1 MRRPAARTAKVA
13 AGLTIGAIAAAV
25 LARRRPGSTR
35 LSRRPDFT
43 GRPGGLRLSRGLAAV
58 RLAVRGGLRYA
69 GSAPRL
75 FAAAGEN
82 RQQLRNDLALQTAE
96 DIAATLGAM
105 KGVLMKIG
113 QMASYVDDGLSPAVR
128 RTLSRLQDSVPPMS
142 PELAATVLREELG
155 AAPEQVFARW
165 DPEPIAAASIGQVH
179 RAMTHDGRAV
189 AVKVQYPGI
198 AETISADLDNVALL
212 RRMLRITA
220 PNQDVEALV
229 AELRERVLEELD
241 YRREAENQ
249 RYMAAYYDG
258 HPTIRVPK
266 IIDEFSTRRVVT
278 SELAAGARFSELVTW
293 SQRERDLAAETIYRF
308 VFRSLYEIRAFN
320 GDPHPG
326 NYLFHG
332 DGKVTFLDFGLVK
345 RFTEPELQPLVHMVR
360 DLCVNNDPEA
370 FRHSMEQAGFL
381 VPNAPLSTDTIIDHM
396 AVFYATVRRPG
407 RLTITEDYAS
417 SVVRRF
423 FDLRSPVAA
432 YASIPRSYVILQRIN
447 LGVFALLGQLNATA
461 DWRAIAEEIWPF
473 MLRPASTPMGH
484 AEAAWL
490 ARRPQ
495 VTERVA

>member
-1 MRRPAARTAKVA
+1 MRRAAARTGKVVAGLAIASAVA
-13 AGLTIGAIAAAV
+13 AGV
-25 LARRRPGSTR
+25 LARLRRGSARLGQRPGLT
-35 LSRRPDFT
+35 
-43 GRPGGLRLSRGLAAV
+43 RPGLTRPGLTRPGLRLSRGLATV
-58 RLAVRGGLRYA
+58 QLALRGGLRYA

-75 FAAAGEN
+75 FAAAGRS

-155 AAPEQVFARW
+155 VAPERAFARW

-179 RAMTHDGRAV
+179 RAITHDGRAV

-198 AETISADLDNVALL
+198 AETIAADLDNVALL

-266 IIDEFSTRRVVT
+266 IIDELSTRRVVT
-278 SELAAGARFSELVTW
+278 SELAAGARFSELATW

-345 RFTEPELQPLVHMVR
+345 HFTEPELQPLVHMVR

-370 FRHSMEQAGFL
+370 FRHSMEEAGFL
-381 VPNAPLSTDTIIDHM
+381 VTERAAQHRHD
-396 AVFYATVRRPG
+396 RRPHGGVLRHRPAARAAHDHRGLRVLG
-407 RLTITEDYAS
+407 RP
-417 SVVRRF
+417 
-423 FDLRSPVAA
+423 PV
-432 YASIPRSYVILQRIN
+432 
-447 LGVFALLGQLNATA
+447 
-461 DWRAIAEEIWPF
+461 
-473 MLRPASTPMGH
+473 LRPAQPGGRVREHPAFLRDPAAHQPGGVRPARAAERDRRLAADRGGDLAFH
-484 AEAAWL
+484 APPGL
-490 ARRPQ
+490 YPDGAR
-495 VTERVA
+495 